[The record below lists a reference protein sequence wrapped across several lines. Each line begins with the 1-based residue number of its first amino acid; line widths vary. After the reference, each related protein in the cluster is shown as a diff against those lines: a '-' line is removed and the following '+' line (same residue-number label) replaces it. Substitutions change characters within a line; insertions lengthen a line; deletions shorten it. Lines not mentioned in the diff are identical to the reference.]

1 VDQPHRKPGNDTAG
15 LDLLLRS
22 VVDYAIYMLDA
33 DGYVRSWNTGGEQIK
48 GYTAAEIVG
57 QHFSRFYTAEDV
69 ASGLPEQGLEAAREA
84 GRFAAEGW
92 RVRKDGS
99 RFRASVVI
107 DPVYEDG
114 RLVGFAKV
122 TRDITER
129 YQAEQQLE
137 LAREALLESQKMESI
152 GKLTLGLAH
161 DFNNL
166 ITIIVNSVELV
177 GRRVG
182 ADADPRTRTLLDTAL
197 KACDRGSLLTR
208 QLLAFGRGQ
217 ALAPELCDIN
227 ELLEKSMDLYRRA
240 CIGRVRVELDTGA
253 GLPPVWVDRAQ
264 LEAAVLN
271 LVVNSGDAMPRG
283 GNIRIGVSGRETR
296 NPAEIGSRRRPHVCV
311 EVRDDGEGIDPAIQH
326 HVFEPFFTTK
336 EVGKGSG
343 LGLSQVFGFAAQSG
357 GFAELESRVGEGTAV
372 RVCLPVP
379 EGSA

>member
-1 VDQPHRKPGNDTAG
+1 MA
-15 LDLLLRS
+15 LLLRS

-48 GYTAAEIVG
+48 GYSASEIVG
-57 QHFSRFYTAEDV
+57 QHFSRFYTPEDV
-69 ASGLPEQGLEAAREA
+69 ALGLPEEGLATARDA
-84 GRFAAEGW
+84 GRFEAEGW

-107 DPVYEDG
+107 DPVYESG

-129 YQAEQQLE
+129 YHAEQALE
-137 LAREALLESQKMESI
+137 QAREALLESRKMESV

-166 ITIIVNSVELV
+166 ITIIVNSLDLIE
-177 GRRVG
+177 GSPT
-182 ADADPRTRTLLDTAL
+182 ADARTRMLVETAL
-197 KACDRGSLLTR
+197 QACDRGALLTR

-217 ALAPELCDIN
+217 ALAPELCDIA
-227 ELLEKSMDLYRRA
+227 ELLENSMDLYRRA
-240 CIGRVRVELDTGA
+240 CAGSVHVELEPAA

-264 LEAAVLN
+264 FEAAILN
-271 LVVNSGDAMPRG
+271 LVANSRDAMPDG
-283 GNIRIGVSGRETR
+283 GCIRIGARALQTR
-296 NPAEIGSRRRPHVCV
+296 DPAAIEDGERLHVCV
-311 EVRDDGEGIDPAIQH
+311 EVTDDGQGIAPDIQP

-357 GFAELESRVGEGTAV
+357 GYAELHSQVGQGTRV
-372 RVCLPVP
+372 RICLPVG
-379 EGSA
+379 EEAA